1 MAEEPLQMLVVR
13 EMPDGAFVVADAL
26 DRLRIVQVG
35 FRTAAEAEKFIEDFY
50 LARGH
55 SSRAREPKQ

>member
-13 EMPDGAFVVADAL
+13 EMPDGTFVVADAL

-35 FRTAAEAEKFIEDFY
+35 FRTAAAAEKFIENFY
-50 LARGH
+50 LARGRRTCPF
-55 SSRAREPKQ
+55 S